1 MNIIN
6 EVSKT
11 ARQSI
16 PCFNFDLSVE
26 KKGKQYIYTI
36 CREGRKLFQYIHKDP
51 PELQNPTG
59 QVVRGFLKKM
69 SGEVTIKSEDVEAA
83 VSDDKIRDKIME
95 TLTWLG
101 DLLLAYEDNKEQFK
115 AELEAEK
122 LEKQKD
128 ELTEKADKF
137 LELLEEKHCTII
149 EFCEYLSEWLAGG
162 ESKNIMTGFICHLS
176 TYFLIKAVW
185 FMVLGGANEGKTV
198 IDDAATAMMPEDAVL
213 NGLVTDSA
221 IHRKALTEGRRYLDG
236 KILKMA
242 DLGGQKDFDK
252 WERTL
257 DIYKKLST
265 DGLAELEVT
274 SESVDME
281 LGERTAISFV
291 VEGNPSVSL
300 TSVNSEDF
308 NNGQY
313 LSRGV
318 TVSPDATNEDVY
330 KFFYFNKGRYAQKR
344 DYIINHEGGLLHQY
358 IQYTRE
364 FYHDAK
370 VINPYWTCL
379 EKWFRSSEFYKRGLG
394 LYSSLVEGLTLLN
407 QNTRES
413 IDIGDDLYLVSTKE
427 DNELVANLF
436 NPSNGISEPAVRLF
450 NLLLKW
456 FSKFNPDE
464 LSEYE
469 SGDLGIKDCKTMFT
483 VGVIRHKASKI
494 RILKGLDYG
503 EIIWSLVSRDMI
515 EKVGKVNRGR
525 DNLYTIS
532 RFEELQSTRID
543 FDEDKISKY
552 VKDLE
557 GMYSIPPHTL
567 FEIIDREKA
576 EKSSKRP
583 NTSLEYPPWCP
594 QVPQSVPQ
602 GAARCLK
609 PDPECLKVPENAE
622 VKSNNRDK
630 CEVKPKKY
638 EEPTE
643 NPLKQVEKEW
653 EAYL

>member
-1 MNIIN
+1 M
-6 EVSKT
+6 
-11 ARQSI
+11 
-16 PCFNFDLSVE
+16 
-26 KKGKQYIYTI
+26 I

-128 ELTEKADKF
+128 ELSQKSDKF
-137 LELLEEKHCTII
+137 LELLEEKNCTII

-162 ESKNIMTGFICHLS
+162 ESKNIMTGFVCHLS
-176 TYFLIKAVW
+176 TYFLIKAIW
-185 FMVLGGANEGKTV
+185 FLVLGGPNEGKTV
-198 IDDAATAMMPEDAVL
+198 IEDAAAAMMPDNAMK
-213 NGLVTDSA
+213 NGLVTESA

-236 KILKMA
+236 VCLRMG

-257 DIYKKLST
+257 DIYKRLST
-265 DGLAELEVT
+265 EGLAELEVT
-274 SESVDME
+274 SETVDAE
-281 LGERTAISFV
+281 LGERPAVSFV
-291 VEGNPSVSL
+291 VEGHPSVSL
-300 TSVNSEDF
+300 TSVNTEDF
-308 NNGQY
+308 NDGQI

-318 TVSPDATNEDVY
+318 TVSPVSTNEDVY
-330 KFFYFNKGRYAQKR
+330 KFFYYNKGRYAQKR
-344 DYIINHEGGLLHQY
+344 EYIINHELKLLHEY

-379 EKWFRSSEFYKRGLG
+379 ETWFRSSEFYKRGLG
-394 LYSSLVEGLTLLN
+394 LYSSLVEGLTVLN
-407 QNTRES
+407 QNFRET
-413 IDIGDDLYLVSTKE
+413 IEVKDELYFISTKE
-427 DNELVANLF
+427 DNQLVADLF
-436 NPSNGISEPAVRLF
+436 NPSHGISEPATRLF

-456 FSKFNPDE
+456 FSKFNQDE
-464 LSEYE
+464 LDEYE
-469 SGDLGIKDCKTMFT
+469 KGELGIKDCKTIFT
-483 VGVIRHKASKI
+483 VGVIRHKSSKI
-494 RILKGLDYG
+494 RLMRGLDYG
-503 EIIWSLVSRDMI
+503 DMLWSLLSHDLI

-525 DNLYTIS
+525 DNIYALS
-532 RFEELQSTRID
+532 HFEELDSTRLD

-552 VKDLE
+552 VADIE
-557 GMYSIPPHTL
+557 DMFSIPHPTL
-567 FEIIDREKA
+567 SEIIDRENA
-576 EKSSKRP
+576 EKTAKASNS
-583 NTSLEYPPWCP
+583 SLEYPPWCP
-594 QVPQSVPQ
+594 QVPQPVPQ

-622 VKSNNRDK
+622 VKPKNHDK
-630 CEVKPKKY
+630 YDIKTKEY
-638 EEPTE
+638 EKNKE
-643 NPLKQVEKEW
+643 NPLKTVEKEW